1 MGMNPIVVATRLQC
15 PRNLF
20 GFSVLWLFLWL
31 FQGMRPGVRDAR
43 YSYVYD
49 IDYSYETG
57 MAFLFLRGGPMCFFS
72 LHRRGRVAFYIHWEA
87 YGYSFIFIIS
97 PLNFNY
103 FSLCVFD
110 VPDFAFLFPFHF
122 RCFSLFTI
130 TFLPFSFMF
139 SLLSFIFSFNFLSIS
154 FILFLEFLHKLFFLF
169 KSFVFNSFPAFS
181 RCRRLWR

>member
-1 MGMNPIVVATRLQC
+1 
-15 PRNLF
+15 
-20 GFSVLWLFLWL
+20 
-31 FQGMRPGVRDAR
+31 MRPGVRDAR

-97 PLNFNY
+97 PFNFNY

-122 RCFSLFTI
+122 RCFSLLPSRFFHFPLC
-130 TFLPFSFMF
+130 FLYCPLFFPLISFQFPLFCSWNFFINCFSFSNLLF
-139 SLLSFIFSFNFLSIS
+139 SIHS
-154 FILFLEFLHKLFFLF
+154 LH
-169 KSFVFNSFPAFS
+169 FPAVGD
-181 RCRRLWR
+181 CGAELI